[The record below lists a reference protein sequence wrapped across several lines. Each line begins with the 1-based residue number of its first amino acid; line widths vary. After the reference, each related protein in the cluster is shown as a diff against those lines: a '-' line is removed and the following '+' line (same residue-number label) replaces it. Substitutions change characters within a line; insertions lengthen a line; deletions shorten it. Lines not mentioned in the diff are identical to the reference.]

1 MVIKGSLEKN
11 FFHLSVENFNHFS
24 SSGTNIRNLLFNRIL
39 FLSNSKERKMLRAII
54 DSFPSP
60 DRSVLLLLNFD
71 IISRKCKAVKKESY
85 NVPSSLRMMN
95 NIGKIFIYNKQ
106 ERKPYLPYF

>member
-1 MVIKGSLEKN
+1 
-11 FFHLSVENFNHFS
+11 
-24 SSGTNIRNLLFNRIL
+24 
-39 FLSNSKERKMLRAII
+39 MLRAII
-54 DSFPSP
+54 DSFPSS

-95 NIGKIFIYNKQ
+95 NIKKSLSITSRKESLTYHIFDS
-106 ERKPYLPYF
+106 